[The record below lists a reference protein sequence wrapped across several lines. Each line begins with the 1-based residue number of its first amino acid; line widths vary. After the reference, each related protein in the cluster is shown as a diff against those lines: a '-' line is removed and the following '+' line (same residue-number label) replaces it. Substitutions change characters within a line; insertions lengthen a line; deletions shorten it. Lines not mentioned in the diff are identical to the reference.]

1 MLALNRSN
9 ALIPSSNAWES
20 YSAPWLKA
28 EMAATRRVDRARAI
42 YERRRL
48 LQAEPPAF
56 PPPSVNPPEKQ
67 TSGRRRALSL
77 SAATNTPI
85 VNLWVVESPPV
96 KALDRLV

>member
-1 MLALNRSN
+1 MSALNRSN
-9 ALIPSSNAWES
+9 AFIPSSNAWES
-20 YSAPWLKA
+20 HSAPRLKA

-48 LQAEPPAF
+48 LQAERPAF
-56 PPPSVNPPEKQ
+56 PPPPSVNPPEKQ

-85 VNLWVVESPPV
+85 VIL
-96 KALDRLV
+96 